1 MTDSRQLTAYVDV
14 DDTLVRSFGS
24 KRIPMTEMVRH
35 VRALSGAGVS
45 LYAWSSG
52 GGDYARE
59 SAKELGIDDCFKAF
73 LPKPNVII
81 DDQSPADWRRLIHVH
96 PGEAASKTAGEYA
109 DAVYGAAG

>member
-1 MTDSRQLTAYVDV
+1 MTTTRQVVAYVNV

-35 VRALSGAGVS
+35 IRELKEAGVF

-52 GGDYARE
+52 GAEYARE
-59 SAKELGIDDCFKAF
+59 SARELELEDCFKAF

-81 DDQSPADWRRLIHVH
+81 DDQSPAEWRRLVHVH

-109 DAVYGAAG
+109 DAVYGVAG

>member
-1 MTDSRQLTAYVDV
+1 MTPGRELVAYVDI

-35 VRALSGAGVS
+35 VRELSRDGVT

-52 GGDYARE
+52 GGEYARAA
-59 SAKELGIDDCFKAF
+59 AKELDIESCFTAF

-81 DDQSPADWRRLIHVH
+81 DDQSPAEWRRLVHVH

-109 DAVYGAAG
+109 DAVYGVAG

>member
-1 MTDSRQLTAYVDV
+1 MTDTRQVVAYVDV

-35 VRALSGAGVS
+35 IHELNGAGVV

-52 GGDYARE
+52 GAEYARE
-59 SAKELGIDDCFKAF
+59 SAKELELEDCFRAL

-81 DDQSPADWRRLIHVH
+81 DDQSPAEWRRLVHVH

-109 DAVYGAAG
+109 DAVYGVAG